1 VALPPEAASDAPVLG
16 KDCYAVMAAVYDEN
30 LVSAVHRHTTR
41 HRKMTFAEC
50 SYMQPIAH
58 DNNAMIISVY
68 NEKITYA
75 VNQGD
80 KFLLAIVFV
89 HPDGRT
95 DPPHYLRQP
104 FDREPGWAEVCSIFD
119 VRDLLARASA

>member
-1 VALPPEAASDAPVLG
+1 MLSDTSPNTSSPLLAQLNEEQHRAVALPPEAASDAPVLG

-75 VNQGD
+75 VNRQG
-80 KFLLAIVFV
+80 LLMEFTHDMTSLNIERINY
-89 HPDGRT
+89 H
-95 DPPHYLRQP
+95 
-104 FDREPGWAEVCSIFD
+104 
-119 VRDLLARASA
+119 

>member
-1 VALPPEAASDAPVLG
+1 MALPPEAASDAPVLG

-75 VNQGD
+75 VNRQG
-80 KFLLAIVFV
+80 LLMEFTHDMTSLNIERINY
-89 HPDGRT
+89 H
-95 DPPHYLRQP
+95 
-104 FDREPGWAEVCSIFD
+104 
-119 VRDLLARASA
+119 